1 MQNTPALKFSMDG
14 TWIAW
19 INLGSLNQF
28 FDFNFVTLT
37 FRGDVIRHRV
47 TRRGLQPSMKSM
59 FNPSPSMQK
68 AQALRFSMDET
79 WIEKDGMD
87 KS

>member
-59 FNPSPSMQK
+59 FNPSSIYAK
-68 AQALRFSMDET
+68 SAG
-79 WIEKDGMD
+79 IEI
-87 KS
+87 